1 MATTSA
7 DTLSSKLAAIL
18 HADIVGYSRLSGAD
32 ELGTHK
38 TVRTYLRLIG
48 DIVESYGGR
57 VVNYAGDAVLAEF
70 GTVAEAVTSA
80 VVIQRELAGRNEGLP
95 DDRQVKFRIGINL
108 GDVIVD
114 GTDIFGDGVNV
125 AARVQSLAEPG
136 GICITD
142 SVRLAL
148 GSKLALQF
156 EDLGPQSVK
165 NIAEPVH
172 AWQVRAP
179 PEVVIPAPID
189 ESANTRV
196 DPEGGGWR
204 RCWSCRS

>member
-1 MATTSA
+1 MSDSPHEQLGLPTVMVTTSA

-32 ELGTHK
+32 ELGTHR
-38 TVRTYLRLIG
+38 TVRSYLGLIG
-48 DIVESYGGR
+48 NIVESYGGR
-57 VVNYAGDAVLAEF
+57 VVNHAGDAVLAEF
-70 GTVAEAVTSA
+70 GTLAEAVTSA

-95 DDRQVKFRIGINL
+95 DERQVKFRIGINL

-156 EDLGPQSVK
+156 KDLGLQ
-165 NIAEPVH
+165 
-172 AWQVRAP
+172 
-179 PEVVIPAPID
+179 
-189 ESANTRV
+189 
-196 DPEGGGWR
+196 
-204 RCWSCRS
+204 